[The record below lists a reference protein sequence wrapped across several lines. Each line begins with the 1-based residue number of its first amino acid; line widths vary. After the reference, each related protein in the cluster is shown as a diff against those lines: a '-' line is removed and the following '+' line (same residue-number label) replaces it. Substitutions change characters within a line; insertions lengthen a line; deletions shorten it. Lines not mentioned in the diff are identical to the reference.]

1 MHRDMS
7 TDANFCLM
15 LDIYYHTYSMLVY
28 VKCIYSRYAGK
39 IEKQTTSLRVGV
51 ELDIP
56 RSLILNQHLSTLSN
70 NAKVVLQFL

>member
-1 MHRDMS
+1 MRILSH
-7 TDANFCLM
+7 ANLCLM
-15 LDIYYHTYSMLVY
+15 LDIYYHTYSILVY

-39 IEKQTTSLRVGV
+39 FENQTTRLRVEV

-56 RSLILNQHLSTLSN
+56 RSLILKHHLSSLSK